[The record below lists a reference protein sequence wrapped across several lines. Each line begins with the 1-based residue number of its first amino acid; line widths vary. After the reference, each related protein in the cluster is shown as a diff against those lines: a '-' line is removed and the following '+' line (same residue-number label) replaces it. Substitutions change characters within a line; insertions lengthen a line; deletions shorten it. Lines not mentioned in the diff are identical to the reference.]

1 MIQVKILNMRGRPI
15 GAARQV
21 GSNEVKWCDPDVHAG
36 LYIYILEAELEGGK
50 RKQVRNVMEVV
61 E

>member
-1 MIQVKILNMRGRPI
+1 LRGRPI
-15 GAARQV
+15 GAARQL

-50 RKQVRNVMEVV
+50 KRQVRNVMEVV

>member
-1 MIQVKILNMRGRPI
+1 MTVKIFNLRGRPI
-15 GAARQV
+15 GAARQM

-36 LYIYILEAELEGGK
+36 LYIYILEAEMADGRK
-50 RKQVRNVMEVV
+50 RRVRNVMEVV